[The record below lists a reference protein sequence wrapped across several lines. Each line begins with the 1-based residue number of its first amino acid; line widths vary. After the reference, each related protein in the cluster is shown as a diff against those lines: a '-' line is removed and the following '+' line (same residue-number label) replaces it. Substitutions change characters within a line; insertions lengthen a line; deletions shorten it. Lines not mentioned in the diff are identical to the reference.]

1 MKPKKKHII
10 LLFLG
15 ALICASSIAFTTVL
29 KKQDKISAVLLTKE
43 RVFEAGNS
51 IVLDFELSTPV
62 RTQLFIHSSFGS
74 NVIDPDDYHTARFI
88 VPEFMAKKKGVVSY
102 TLLGESGSLYDG
114 EIRIIP
120 NTKTKIHLES
130 YIGPP
135 SIIAGG
141 EDYTMQIVIPKDSFD
156 NPLRDS
162 TAVLIGHQFL
172 DIEKESIV
180 QSKDMIGW
188 TNIFSY
194 DQSGRILLFSKV
206 GETVSKEFSVEVF
219 PSLPENFEIKS
230 NRKHVYAD
238 GNQITEFITSIIKD
252 KYGNV
257 LSNGSL
263 VKFIIKNEKGLLLHT
278 QGSTVNGQA
287 VGKILHPDHKDT
299 WQIKAY
305 IPGMA
310 ESNTLTI
317 AYTQVLDDFEVKF
330 DHDNR
335 KITIGPLVSFM
346 EQLIPDGTI
355 VKMDLF
361 KDNQKIDTKVK
372 TSSHGVVR
380 FLLQE
385 GFYASG
391 NYDIQIKALGIQ
403 KEFKNIALK

>member
-1 MKPKKKHII
+1 MKLRKKHII
-10 LLFLG
+10 LLLLES
-15 ALICASSIAFTTVL
+15 LICTISIAFTTVL
-29 KKQDKISAVLLTKE
+29 EKTDEVSAVLLTKE
-43 RVFEAGNS
+43 RVFEAGNT
-51 IVLDFELSTPV
+51 IVLDFKLNTPV

-74 NVIDPDDYHTARFI
+74 NVIDSDEQNTAHFV
-88 VPEFMAKKKGVVSY
+88 VPEFMAKKKGLVSY
-102 TLLGESGSLYDG
+102 TLLGGSGSLYEG

-120 NTKTKIHLES
+120 NTKTKVHLES

-141 EDYTMQIVIPKDSFD
+141 EDYTMQIIVPTDSYD
-156 NPLRDS
+156 NPLPDS
-162 TAVLIGHQFL
+162 TAVLIRHQFL
-172 DIEKESIV
+172 DIEKESIL

-188 TNIFSY
+188 INIFSY
-194 DQSGRILLFSKV
+194 EQSGRILLFSKV
-206 GETVSKEFSVEVF
+206 GGTVSKEFSVEVY

-230 NRKHVYAD
+230 NRKHAYAD

-252 KYGNV
+252 EYGNIV
-257 LSNGSL
+257 SDGSL
-263 VKFIIKNEKGLLLHT
+263 VKFVIRDAKGLLLHT

-305 IPGMA
+305 VPGMA

-317 AYTQVLDDFEVKF
+317 AYTQVLNDFEVKF
-330 DHDNR
+330 NDDNR
-335 KITIGPLVSFM
+335 EITIGPLISFM

-355 VKMDLF
+355 VKIDIF
-361 KDNQKIDTKVK
+361 KDNQKIETRIK
-372 TSSHGVVR
+372 TSSQGIVR
-380 FLLQE
+380 FLLQD
-385 GFYASG
+385 GFYVSG

>member
-1 MKPKKKHII
+1 MKLKKKHII

-15 ALICASSIAFTTVL
+15 VLICAISIAFTTVL
-29 KKQDKISAVLLTKE
+29 KKQDEISAVLLTKE
-43 RVFEAGNS
+43 RVFEAGNP
-51 IVLDFELSTPV
+51 IVLDFKLNIPV

-74 NVIDPDDYHTARFI
+74 SVIDPDKHDTARFA

-102 TLLGESGSLYDG
+102 TLLGESGSLYEG
-114 EIRIIP
+114 ELRIIS
-120 NTKTKIHLES
+120 NTKTKVHLES

-141 EDYTMQIVIPKDSFD
+141 EDYTMQIVVPTDSFD

-162 TAVLIGHQFL
+162 TAVLIRHQFL
-172 DIEKESIV
+172 DIEKESIL

-188 TNIFSY
+188 ENIFSY

-206 GETVSKEFSVEVF
+206 GETVSKEFSVEVY
-219 PSLPENFEIKS
+219 PSLPENFEIRS
-230 NRKHVYAD
+230 NRKHAYAD

-252 KYGNV
+252 KYGNIV
-257 LSNGSL
+257 SDGSL
-263 VKFIIKNEKGLLLHT
+263 VKFVIKDKKGLLLHT
-278 QGSTVNGQA
+278 QGSTVNGHA

-305 IPGMA
+305 VPGMA

-330 DHDNR
+330 DNDNR
-335 KITIGPLVSFM
+335 EITIGPLISFM

-355 VKMDLF
+355 VKMDIF

-372 TSSHGVVR
+372 TSSRGLVR

-385 GFYASG
+385 GFYTSG
-391 NYDIQIKALGIQ
+391 NYNMQIKALGIQ
-403 KEFKNIALK
+403 KEFKNITLK